1 MVIVKVVYQST
12 GKPAKDRK
20 VALYVSKFLASGVTN
35 SEYTDSNGEA
45 HFDVEST
52 DGEVYVDGS
61 TKHKGRL
68 AGRVV
73 VYI

>member
-1 MVIVKVVYQST
+1 MVTVKVVYQST

-20 VALYVSKFLASGVTN
+20 AALSVSRVFSGGVTP
-35 SEYTDSNGEA
+35 SQYTDLNGEA
-45 HFDVEST
+45 HFDIEST

-68 AGRVV
+68 AGRIV

>member
-1 MVIVKVVYQST
+1 MVTVKVVYQST

>member
-1 MVIVKVVYQST
+1 MVTVKVVYKST
-12 GKPAKDRK
+12 GKPAEGRK
-20 VALYVSKFLASGVTN
+20 VALYVSRFLASGVTDT
-35 SEYTDSNGEA
+35 EWTDSDGEA

-52 DGEVYVDGS
+52 EGEVYVDGTS
-61 TKHKGRL
+61 RHKGRL

>member
-1 MVIVKVVYQST
+1 MVTVKVVYQST
-12 GKPAKDRK
+12 GKPAEGRK
-20 VALYVSKFLASGVTN
+20 VALYVSSFLASGVTDT
-35 SEYTDSNGEA
+35 EYTDSNGEA
-45 HFDVEST
+45 HFDVVST

-73 VYI
+73 IYI

>member
-1 MVIVKVVYQST
+1 MVTVKVIHKSSGRPAE
-12 GKPAKDRK
+12 GKK
-20 VALYVSKFLASGVTN
+20 VALYVSRFLASGVTD
-35 SEYTDSNGEA
+35 SEWTDSNGEA